1 VGQERLG
8 AVSCDLGHVG
18 SSPCRTDQT
27 LVREAPVYHDNTTG
41 ERVSVLC
48 SLHNGVLLQE
58 MGPNFLPQA
67 YANPRWLYFGFLGK
81 QRTKG
86 KCVSIGTLRNSVC
99 QPPTNLLAEEMTMQ
113 ADLPIAAIDASF
125 TSLFCIL
132 GRMPCD
138 RDFSLRLV
146 GSAGGCLRT
155 RN

>member
-1 VGQERLG
+1 
-8 AVSCDLGHVG
+8 
-18 SSPCRTDQT
+18 
-27 LVREAPVYHDNTTG
+27 
-41 ERVSVLC
+41 
-48 SLHNGVLLQE
+48 

-125 TSLFCIL
+125 TSLFL
-132 GRMPCD
+132 HSWSD
-138 RDFSLRLV
+138 ALRPRFFFTV
-146 GSAGGCLRT
+146 GGKRRGLFANSKLM
-155 RN
+155 